1 MEEIKSIKRRKIVF
15 LVIVIFIIESLSFLT
30 YGYLINHNLL
40 HTNELIYLL
49 LIILLNLIIL
59 SFVISGVIQSTL
71 EPLKFIW
78 QAIVHF
84 SPQNDLEAPDIN
96 KLKTGKSFMT
106 NLNQQLITLIDKP
119 IQNNHTKDKLNFI
132 FNNLPLPTL
141 IINDQNKIIFSK
153 FS

>member
-119 IQNNHTKDKLNFI
+119 IQNNHTKD
-132 FNNLPLPTL
+132 
-141 IINDQNKIIFSK
+141 
-153 FS
+153 